1 MLTIRMQ
8 RTGRTRH
15 AQFRVVVQDS
25 RFSPSSGRVVE
36 YLGSYNP
43 HTKATTLD
51 KEKAAAYLVNGAQPS
66 ERVVKL
72 LESEGVKLPKWAAK
86 PSKKQG
92 AIRNT
97 EKLRRNRP
105 AEPVSEAPAEEPVE
119 EVPAEEPVEAPAEE
133 SASETPAAE
142 TAEEA
147 TPVAEAD
154 EPAEEPAEAP
164 AEVTAEPAEPEAPA
178 E

>member
-119 EVPAEEPVEAPAEE
+119 APAEE

>member
-105 AEPVSEAPAEEPVE
+105 AEPVSEAPAEEP
-119 EVPAEEPVEAPAEE
+119 AEE
-133 SASETPAAE
+133 SANETTAAE